1 MLGDKI
7 GQETGKVIS
16 QRVLSN
22 QGHGPKMETSFRSTG
37 TLLGVKLTGNG
48 TYVAEVRPDGSL
60 FGDGN
65 GILMGNKGETATW
78 TGSGVG
84 TIKKDGS
91 VSYRGAIYYQSSSS
105 KWTRLNKIAGVFEY
119 ETDAEGNT
127 VGNVWEWK

>member
-16 QRVLSN
+16 QRVLPN
-22 QGHGPKMETSFRSTG
+22 PGGGPKMETSFRATG
-37 TLLGVKLTGNG
+37 TLFGVKETVTG
-48 TYVAEVRPDGSL
+48 TYVADVRPDGTL

-65 GILMGNKGETATW
+65 GIVMGSKGETATW

-84 TIKKDGS
+84 TIRKDGS

-105 KWTRLNKIAGVFEY
+105 KWTRLNRVAAVFEY
-119 ETDAEGNT
+119 EVDAEGNT
-127 VGNVWEWK
+127 VGHVWEWK